1 MTVNE
6 AIQQIQGRRAGL
18 VNRFSAQY
26 AQSLLLPEEAVC
38 AAVVA
43 NVAARGERFPGIVVL
58 TDRRVIAVCGL
69 PGIKRC
75 TIFDLDQL
83 TTCQET
89 PTAIH
94 YKAVFATR
102 DSAFSFT
109 VNPEVGERFS
119 RCIAVLKG
127 EEEAFDAAGASAG
140 SSGIFNPA
148 LVRSKIRSRQA
159 REKERSRRAAE
170 RAEAQARRQER
181 SAAAA
186 PAAPDEDLREVADR
200 LARRLEDAKAK
211 GHVADT
217 DPQAVAA
224 RLAAE
229 LAEEEEREKRSD

>member
-6 AIQQIQGRRAGL
+6 AIQKIQGRRAGL
-18 VNRFSAQY
+18 VNRLSAQY
-26 AQSLLLPEEAVC
+26 AQSLLQPQEQVS

-58 TDRRVIAVCGL
+58 TDQRVIAVCGL
-69 PGIKRC
+69 PGIRRS
-75 TIFDLDQL
+75 ILFDLDQL
-83 TTCQET
+83 SAIQET
-89 PTAIH
+89 PTALH

-127 EEEAFDAAGASAG
+127 EEEAFDAAGAQVSD
-140 SSGIFNPA
+140 GIFNPA

-170 RAEAQARRQER
+170 RAQAQARRQER
-181 SAAAA
+181 TAA
-186 PAAPDEDLREVADR
+186 PSQAAPEENLQEMADR
-200 LARRLEDAKAK
+200 LARQLEDAKTR

-229 LAEEEEREKRSD
+229 LAAEETGKKDAL